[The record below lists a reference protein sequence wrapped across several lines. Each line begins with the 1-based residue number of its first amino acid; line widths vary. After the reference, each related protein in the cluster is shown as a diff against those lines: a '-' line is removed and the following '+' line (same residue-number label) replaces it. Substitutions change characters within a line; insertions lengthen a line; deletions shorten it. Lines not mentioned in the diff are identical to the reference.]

1 MKRILS
7 LIALVLAPALLAQA
21 KPAPAPTIVAVRAA
35 KLVDTKNGTTI
46 ANPVVIIEDDKVKA
60 VGSGLAIPTGATVV
74 DLKGATLLPGLID
87 CHTHITG
94 QPTDYYEDIF
104 RRSPLDYAVI
114 AHVYAKRT
122 LDAGFTTV
130 RDVGAPEYLDI
141 ALKRAIDRGDIPGP
155 RMIAAGLA
163 ISSTG
168 GHGDLT
174 GFSPYVK
181 IEGLS
186 NVADGVDEVR
196 KLVRTNVKF
205 GADVIKVLAGGGV
218 LSEEEAVGGPQ
229 FSQQELDALVEEA
242 RMWGRKV
249 AAHAH
254 GPEPI
259 KRAIRAGV
267 ASVEHASLIDDEGIR
282 LAKEHGT
289 FLVMDIYN
297 DDYILAEYSRMG
309 YPEKIMNK
317 ERQVG
322 RQQRENF
329 QKAVRAGVKMAFGT
343 DAGVYPHGW
352 NAKQFAHMVR
362 WGMTPMQ
369 AIQAATVNA
378 AELLGWSGKVGEVSP
393 GAYADLIAVAG
404 DPLADV
410 TQLEHPIFV
419 MKGGKTEL
427 GGDRRTN

>member
-60 VGSGLAIPTGATVV
+60 VGAGLAIPAGATVV

-174 GFSPYVK
+174 GFSPYGQWG
-181 IEGLS
+181 GLS
-186 NVADGVDEVR
+186 YVADGVDEVR
-196 KLVRTNVKF
+196 PLVRPLVGV
-205 GADVIKVLAGGGV
+205 GADGIRGLAGGGV